1 MLKQQYHAAPL
12 RILILHVCT
21 CSSAAVDSMRP
32 CAHASLRFA
41 SFVLVWPALHASLFS
56 VDITHRARLFKRFAP
71 HLACCL
77 RGSYSSLLSSGMQL
91 DDSGTL
97 ILLDMMT

>member
-12 RILILHVCT
+12 RILILHVYT

-32 CAHASLRFA
+32 FARASLAFCSYGLTRFA
-41 SFVLVWPALHASLFS
+41 LS